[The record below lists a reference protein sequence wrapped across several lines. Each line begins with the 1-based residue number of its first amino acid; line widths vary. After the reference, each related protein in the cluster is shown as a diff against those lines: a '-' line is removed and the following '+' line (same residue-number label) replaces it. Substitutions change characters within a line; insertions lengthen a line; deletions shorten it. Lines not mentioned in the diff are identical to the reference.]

1 MSTPKLT
8 PMLKQYLSIK
18 DLHQDKI
25 VLFRMGDFYET
36 FFDDASKCSKILG
49 ITLTSRNKKNDKA
62 VPLAGFPHHALKF
75 YLNKLIAAGQRVVIC
90 EQMEDPKQTKDI
102 VKREVVDIVTPGT
115 ILDYN
120 FIQGVANNFLSAVFE
135 KDEFFGLASLDIS
148 TSDFVFTQLLFEQLA
163 SELARLS
170 PKEILF
176 VSGATC
182 KKLEKLNLEFSP
194 VLTKHYQN
202 DFDSSL
208 AEDILCSHF
217 EDFCRTDFSIK
228 GKSVGLVAAALALD
242 YLKKIKNDSLDHIR
256 SMQFYSLNN
265 FMGLDEFTIS
275 NLELLCSL
283 ATKKRS
289 GSLISVLD
297 KTKTPMGSRL
307 LTSWLTKPLVKKQT
321 IQQRHKIVQQMV
333 DRITETLTTQ
343 EILGQIGDLSR
354 LISKIS
360 TLKINPKEVLSLS
373 FFLESQEA
381 ISETLTKYDLA
392 EIEKLNN
399 QISDFSAV
407 VQKIRGSILPNPN
420 MLLTDGNIIN
430 NGYSNE
436 LDQLRKT
443 SREGKGWIAKLETK
457 ERKRT
462 TIPSLKI
469 KYNRV
474 FGYFIEIT
482 NLHLAKVPPDYSKKQ
497 TLSNCERFISPELK
511 ELEQKVLGA
520 EQRIKSLEY
529 ELFVDIRSYL
539 KTQIRP
545 MLAFCSVIAQLDV
558 YSNFALVAHF
568 NRYTCPEFNSQR
580 LVDVKNSRH
589 PVVEH
594 FTQTEQFIANDIY
607 LNDSNEKIIILTGP
621 NMAGKSTYLRQI
633 AIISIMAQIG
643 SFVPADS
650 ADLPIFDKIFTR
662 VGASD
667 NLAQG
672 HSTFLVEMLET
683 AQILKNATVDS
694 LIILDEVG
702 RGTST
707 FDGLSLAWA
716 IVEYI
721 HNQPNLSSKTLFATH
736 YHELTEL
743 SELLFGVQN
752 CNFAV
757 RKKGESMIFLR
768 KIQRG
773 KARKSYGIEV
783 AALAGLPNKVVKRA
797 QAILKNLNE
806 TELSPFGLVQKAKAE
821 KDISQLDILDS
832 IDTLSSG
839 ERQVLEDI
847 KSFIPDQIT
856 PIQALV
862 KLAELKRL
870 LED

>member
-242 YLKKIKNDSLDHIR
+242 YLKKIKNDSLEHIR

-529 ELFVDIRSYL
+529 ELFIDIRSYL

-839 ERQVLEDI
+839 ERQALEDI
-847 KSFIPDQIT
+847 KSFIPEQIT

>member
-242 YLKKIKNDSLDHIR
+242 YLKKIKNDSLEHIR

-420 MLLTDGNIIN
+420 TLLTDGNIIN

-847 KSFIPDQIT
+847 KSFIPEQIT

>member
-208 AEDILCSHF
+208 AEDILCKHF
-217 EDFCRTDFSIK
+217 ENFCRTDFSIK

-242 YLKKIKNDSLDHIR
+242 YLKKIKNDSLEHIR

-529 ELFVDIRSYL
+529 ELFIDIRSYL

-847 KSFIPDQIT
+847 KSFIPEQIT